1 MTVFALLAT
10 SSPVIIPAA
19 DSHAENLDFTV
30 RIAPVLNVNIP
41 TNLVKLNFSPTSSD
55 PIFQSENLAINV
67 TTNYKSGYELQLSAS
82 TTDLTRSGAITPA
95 DGPTYTPTIP
105 TLAAGEY
112 TESTFTTNHWGIK
125 VNTDASTALTEN
137 AYIPFATTNKVS
149 YSTGPVADS
158 NTTVTLAAKTD
169 TDQAAGLY
177 ELVLKFTAVPR
188 ITGTVGIDDLYYMQ
202 DFRYLSATDRTN
214 VLNSMTTNEQY
225 RLIDQRDNNAYF
237 ISKLAD
243 GKVWMTQNLDHAIS
257 SNVTYNHDT
266 TDLGYGDSTVQTW
279 TPSTTAT
286 SPATISDAGWVPGT
300 STGVVT
306 DWSTDGN
313 TARWAEGGTHYI
325 YTDGSNSGATEIYDS
340 ESECVAAGHAIS
352 ECDHYRVGNFYNW
365 AAAVALNSASG
376 ITGNKDVAKESI
388 CPAGWRLPLGPT
400 GSAGSEF
407 NTLLSLAG
415 VANGTDSGSGDII
428 NVGYQTNGWN
438 KLSTHPLYFT
448 RAGGL
453 WSADYSRTTTVL
465 LYWSATSYNGSLA
478 YHLSALSGGLYP
490 ADRSHR
496 GYGFSVRCVA
506 R

>member
-415 VANGTDSGSGDII
+415 VADGTDTGSGDII
-428 NVGYQTNGWN
+428 NVGYQTNGWY

-448 RAGGL
+448 RAGTL
-453 WSADYSRTTTVL
+453 WSADYDSTTSAL
-465 LYWSATSYNGSLA
+465 GYWSATSYNGSHA
-478 YHLSALSGGLYP
+478 YHLGAYSGGLYP
-490 ADRSHR
+490 ASRNNR
-496 GYGFSVRCVA
+496 GHGFSVRCVA